1 MLRLILPDRRCCAFR
16 RAMMADPA
24 TMAYNA
30 PWFPPEGTIPFP
42 EEEWNDFLQAWQ
54 GREPE
59 AFLGFLENEEG
70 LLVGEVNWHDYG
82 QAMGIV
88 IKAEHRGRGS
98 GREGLELL
106 KQRAFAHPEI
116 PYLENNFE
124 SARDHALALHL
135 RAGFVPAGR
144 DQNGYLV
151 LRCMNLNGGQGSI
164 P

>member
-42 EEEWNDFLQAWQ
+42 EEEWDAFLA
-54 GREPE
+54 GCRDREPE

-70 LLVGEVNWHDYG
+70 LLVGEVNWHG
-82 QAMGIV
+82 RGRAMGIV
-88 IKAEHRGRGS
+88 IKAEYRGRGY

-106 KQRAFAHPEI
+106 KARAFTHPEI
-116 PYLENNFE
+116 PYLENNFD
-124 SARDHALALHL
+124 SDRDHALALHL
-135 RAGFVPAGR
+135 HAGFVPAGR
-144 DQNGYLV
+144 DQDGYLA
-151 LRCMNLNGGQGSI
+151 LRCYRPKGVQA
-164 P
+164 

>member
-16 RAMMADPA
+16 QTLMADPA

-30 PWFPPEGTIPFP
+30 PWFPPDGTIPFP
-42 EEEWNDFLQAWQ
+42 EEAWDAFLTAWQ

-59 AFLGFLENEEG
+59 AFLGFLENEG
-70 LLVGEVNWHDYG
+70 GMLVGEVNWHDYG
-82 QAMGIV
+82 RAMGIV
-88 IKAEHRGRGS
+88 IKAEHRGRGY
-98 GREGLELL
+98 GGQGLALL

-135 RAGFVPAGR
+135 RAGFIPTGR
-144 DQNGYLV
+144 DLDGYLV
-151 LRCMNLNGGQGSI
+151 LRCMNPNGGQGSI

>member
-59 AFLGFLENEEG
+59 AFLGFLENEDG
-70 LLVGEVNWHDYG
+70 TLVGEVNWHDMG
-82 QAMGIV
+82 RGMGIV
-88 IKAEHRGRGS
+88 IKAEYRGRGY
-98 GREGLELL
+98 GGQGLKLL
-106 KQRAFAHPEI
+106 KERAFAHPEI
-116 PYLENNFE
+116 PWLENNFE
-124 SARDHALALHL
+124 SERDHALTMHLH
-135 RAGFVPAGR
+135 AGFVPAGR
-144 DQNGYLV
+144 DQDGYLV
-151 LRCMNLNGGQGSI
+151 LRCMNPGGVQG
-164 P
+164 